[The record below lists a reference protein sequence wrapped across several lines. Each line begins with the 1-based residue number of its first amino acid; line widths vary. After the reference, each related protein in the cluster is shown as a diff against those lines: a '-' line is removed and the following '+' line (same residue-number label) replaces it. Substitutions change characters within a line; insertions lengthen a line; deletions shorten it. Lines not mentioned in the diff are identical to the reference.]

1 MEKKFNTKLYL
12 ILELLI
18 YVIIIALIITLTWL
32 L

>member
-18 YVIIIALIITLTWL
+18 YIVIIALIITLTWL
-32 L
+32 I